1 MYKELLEMDNCQS
14 SESIPINEASPSLVR
29 NKTRIDTS
37 QIYMNHTF
45 YHGRN
50 LSIYEINML

>member
-29 NKTRIDTS
+29 NKSKKDGS
-37 QIYMNHTF
+37 
-45 YHGRN
+45 
-50 LSIYEINML
+50 